1 MKSIGLQIIETYK
14 KHLDMGLNIGSEGNI
29 SIRDNQKIYITPSGI
44 DIKDLKEKHISI
56 LDLDGIKNNK
66 IKPSSEV
73 DLHLM
78 LYKNRD
84 EIRSVVHCHSEW
96 ASILS
101 CQRKDILQFHYM
113 VAEFGGRDIK
123 CAEYATFGT
132 KKLAKN
138 VLKAI
143 KKRKGCLM
151 ANHGQICVGKNL
163 EEASHLSIALEKL
176 SKQYF
181 FCLLSKNL
189 KMLSVQYALQVIMQK
204 KIKQWDFVFITIA
217 RLQLIILLKNLII
230 KE

>member
-1 MKSIGLQIIETYK
+1 MKTVGLQIIETYK
-14 KHLDMGLNIGSEGNI
+14 KHLDIGLNVGSEGNI
-29 SIRDNQKIYITPSGI
+29 SIRENQKVYITPSGI
-44 DIKDLKEKHISI
+44 DIKDLKEEQISI
-56 LDLDGIKNNK
+56 VNLDGIKSSRT
-66 IKPSSEV
+66 KPSSEV

-78 LYKNRD
+78 LYKNRED
-84 EIRSVVHCHSEW
+84 IGSVVHCHSDW
-96 ASILS
+96 ASTLS
-101 CQRKDILQFHYM
+101 CLRKDILQFHYM
-113 VAEFGGRDIK
+113 VAEFGGNDIK

-181 FCLLSKNL
+181 FCLLSKKF
-189 KMLSVQYALQVIMQK
+189 KMLSDLEMKEV
-204 KIKQWDFVFITIA
+204 
-217 RLQLIILLKNLII
+217 LKSFSGYKL
-230 KE
+230 KH

>member
-1 MKSIGLQIIETYK
+1 MKTVGLQIIETYK
-14 KHLDMGLNIGSEGNI
+14 KHLDIGLNVGSEGNI
-29 SIRDNQKIYITPSGI
+29 SIRENQKVYITPSGI
-44 DIKDLKEKHISI
+44 DIKDLKEEQISI
-56 LDLDGIKNNK
+56 VNLDGIKSSRT
-66 IKPSSEV
+66 KPSSEV

-78 LYKNRD
+78 LYKNRED
-84 EIRSVVHCHSEW
+84 IGSVVHCHSDW
-96 ASILS
+96 ASTLS
-101 CQRKDILQFHYM
+101 CLRKDILQFHYM
-113 VAEFGGRDIK
+113 VAEFGGNDIK

-181 FCLLSKNL
+181 FCLLSKKF
-189 KMLSVQYALQVIMQK
+189 KMLSDLEMKEVLESFSGYK
-204 KIKQWDFVFITIA
+204 
-217 RLQLIILLKNLII
+217 LKH
-230 KE
+230 

>member
-1 MKSIGLQIIETYK
+1 MKTVGLQIIETYK
-14 KHLDMGLNIGSEGNI
+14 KHLDIGLNVGSEGNI
-29 SIRDNQKIYITPSGI
+29 SIRENQKVYITPSGI
-44 DIKDLKEKHISI
+44 DIKDLKEEQISI
-56 LDLDGIKNNK
+56 VNLDGIKSSRT
-66 IKPSSEV
+66 KPSSEV

-78 LYKNRD
+78 LYKNIED
-84 EIRSVVHCHSEW
+84 IGSVVHCHSDW
-96 ASILS
+96 ASTLS
-101 CQRKDILQFHYM
+101 CLRKDILQFHYM
-113 VAEFGGRDIK
+113 VAEFGGNDIK

-181 FCLLSKNL
+181 FCLLSKKF
-189 KMLSVQYALQVIMQK
+189 KMLSDLEMKEV
-204 KIKQWDFVFITIA
+204 
-217 RLQLIILLKNLII
+217 LKSFSGYKL
-230 KE
+230 KH

>member
-14 KHLDMGLNIGSEGNI
+14 KHLDIGLNIGSEGNI
-29 SIRDNQKIYITPSGI
+29 SIRDNQKVYIPPSGI
-44 DIKDLKEKHISI
+44 DIKDLKEKHISV

-189 KMLSVQYALQVIMQK
+189 KMLSDNEMKEV
-204 KIKQWDFVFITIA
+204 
-217 RLQLIILLKNLII
+217 LKSFSNYKL
-230 KE
+230 KH

>member
-1 MKSIGLQIIETYK
+1 MKTVELQIIETYK
-14 KHLDMGLNIGSEGNI
+14 KHLDIGLNVGSEGNI
-29 SIRDNQKIYITPSGI
+29 SIRENQKVYITPSGI
-44 DIKDLKEKHISI
+44 DIKDLKEEQISI
-56 LDLDGIKNNK
+56 VNLDGIKSSRT
-66 IKPSSEV
+66 KPSSEV

-78 LYKNRD
+78 LYKNRED
-84 EIRSVVHCHSEW
+84 IGSVVHCHSDW
-96 ASILS
+96 ASTLS
-101 CQRKDILQFHYM
+101 CLRKDILQFHYM
-113 VAEFGGRDIK
+113 VAEFGGNDIK

-181 FCLLSKNL
+181 FCLLSKKF
-189 KMLSVQYALQVIMQK
+189 KMLSDLEMKEV
-204 KIKQWDFVFITIA
+204 
-217 RLQLIILLKNLII
+217 LKSFSGYKL
-230 KE
+230 KH

>member
-1 MKSIGLQIIETYK
+1 M
-14 KHLDMGLNIGSEGNI
+14 N
-29 SIRDNQKIYITPSGI
+29 
-44 DIKDLKEKHISI
+44 
-56 LDLDGIKNNK
+56 LDGIKSSRT
-66 IKPSSEV
+66 KPSSEV

-78 LYKNRD
+78 LYKNEED
-84 EIRSVVHCHSEW
+84 IGSVVHCHSDW
-96 ASILS
+96 ASTLS
-101 CQRKDILQFHYM
+101 CLRKDILQFHYM
-113 VAEFGGRDIK
+113 VAEFGGNDIK

-181 FCLLSKNL
+181 FCLLSKKF
-189 KMLSVQYALQVIMQK
+189 KMLSDLEMKEV
-204 KIKQWDFVFITIA
+204 
-217 RLQLIILLKNLII
+217 LKSFSGYKL
-230 KE
+230 KH

>member
-29 SIRDNQKIYITPSGI
+29 SIRDNQKVYITPSGR

-189 KMLSVQYALQVIMQK
+189 KMLSDNEMKEV
-204 KIKQWDFVFITIA
+204 
-217 RLQLIILLKNLII
+217 LKSFSNYKL
-230 KE
+230 KH

>member
-1 MKSIGLQIIETYK
+1 MKRIDQQIIKTYK
-14 KHLDMGLNIGSEGNI
+14 KHLDIGLNLGSEGNI

-44 DIKDLKEKHISI
+44 DIKDLNEKHISV
-56 LDLDGIKNNK
+56 LDLNGIQSNK

-78 LYKNRD
+78 LYKNRE

-101 CQRKDILQFHYM
+101 CLRKDILQFHYM
-113 VAEFGGRDIK
+113 VAEFGGNDIK

-143 KKRKGCLM
+143 KQRKGCLM

-181 FCLLSKNL
+181 FCLLSKKL
-189 KMLSVQYALQVIMQK
+189 KMLSDNEMKEV
-204 KIKQWDFVFITIA
+204 
-217 RLQLIILLKNLII
+217 LKSFSDY
-230 KE
+230 KPKH

>member
-14 KHLDMGLNIGSEGNI
+14 KHLDIGLNVGSEGNI

-44 DIKDLKEKHISI
+44 NIKDLNEEHISI
-56 LDLDGIKNNK
+56 LDLDGIKSNK

-78 LYKNRD
+78 LYKNRE

-189 KMLSVQYALQVIMQK
+189 KMLSDNEMKEV
-204 KIKQWDFVFITIA
+204 
-217 RLQLIILLKNLII
+217 LKSFSNYKL
-230 KE
+230 KH

>member
-1 MKSIGLQIIETYK
+1 MKTVELQIIETYK
-14 KHLDMGLNIGSEGNI
+14 KHLDIGLNVGSEGNI
-29 SIRDNQKIYITPSGI
+29 SIRENQKVYITPSGI
-44 DIKDLKEKHISI
+44 DIKDLKEEQISI
-56 LDLDGIKNNK
+56 VNLDGIKSSRT
-66 IKPSSEV
+66 KPSSEV

-78 LYKNRD
+78 LYKNRED
-84 EIRSVVHCHSEW
+84 IGSVVHCHSDW
-96 ASILS
+96 ASTLS
-101 CQRKDILQFHYM
+101 CLRKDILQFHYM
-113 VAEFGGRDIK
+113 VAEFGGNDIK

-181 FCLLSKNL
+181 FCLLSKKF
-189 KMLSVQYALQVIMQK
+189 KMLSDLEMKEVLESFSGYK
-204 KIKQWDFVFITIA
+204 
-217 RLQLIILLKNLII
+217 LKH
-230 KE
+230 

>member
-1 MKSIGLQIIETYK
+1 MKPVGLQIIETYK
-14 KHLDMGLNIGSEGNI
+14 KHLDIGLNVGSEGNI
-29 SIRDNQKIYITPSGI
+29 SIRENQKVYITPSGI
-44 DIKDLKEKHISI
+44 DIKDLKEEQISI
-56 LDLDGIKNNK
+56 VNLDGIKSSRT
-66 IKPSSEV
+66 KPSSEV

-78 LYKNRD
+78 LYKNRED
-84 EIRSVVHCHSEW
+84 IGSVVHCHSDW
-96 ASILS
+96 ASTLS
-101 CQRKDILQFHYM
+101 CLRKDILQFHYM
-113 VAEFGGRDIK
+113 VAEFGGNDIK

-181 FCLLSKNL
+181 FCLLSKKF
-189 KMLSVQYALQVIMQK
+189 KMLSDLEMKEV
-204 KIKQWDFVFITIA
+204 
-217 RLQLIILLKNLII
+217 LKSFSGYKL
-230 KE
+230 KH

>member
-29 SIRDNQKIYITPSGI
+29 SIRDNQKVYITPSGI
-44 DIKDLKEKHISI
+44 DIKDLKEKHISV

-189 KMLSVQYALQVIMQK
+189 KMLSDNEMKEV
-204 KIKQWDFVFITIA
+204 
-217 RLQLIILLKNLII
+217 LKSFSNYKL
-230 KE
+230 KH